1 MWIARSTVL
10 LLLLA
15 MPGFAPL
22 LFEVNAHDLS
32 RIALIL
38 VATVCAAALAGR
50 AIAGTNDER
59 WPRPLAWGAAA
70 LGLLALASVLHA
82 ADRSAAAREL
92 ATLLGLLSIV
102 AVVAGARQRQQRE
115 TLAIIVVV
123 AALLYALLL
132 LFILAITI
140 AHGGPLERSNVFLG
154 YINHRF
160 FNHAQTVVLPL
171 LVIATSRTFQQGALA
186 RLAWIALTLNFAFLV
201 FTLGRATALALIV
214 GAVVSLLLFR
224 RAALPLA
231 RHLLTGAAIGALVY
245 LGLFVVAPTLTGAS
259 AQALAPDG
267 AASLQGDHSRL
278 MLWRL
283 ALDYLAR
290 EPWLGI
296 GPMHYA
302 HYANAKAAH
311 PHNLYLQIA
320 SEWGLPMLAALLALS
335 AWAAWRMARAIQA
348 CTDPAQTSMGIALF
362 TAVIAIAV
370 DALFSGNFVMPM
382 SQAWIA
388 LLIGWAMAWTCA
400 NSVPAVRAAAG
411 GFERRV
417 RAGLAVGLLV
427 SQAWL
432 IGSIAPEVVDL
443 RAHLEHVHRDISK
456 VERLCPRFWSDGWF

>member
-10 LLLLA
+10 LFLLA

-22 LFEVNAHDLS
+22 LSEVNAHDLS

-38 VATVCAAALAGR
+38 VVTVCAAALAGR
-50 AIAGTNDER
+50 AIIGANHER

-70 LGLLALASVLHA
+70 IGLLALASVLHA
-82 ADRSAAAREL
+82 ADLPAAAREL

-102 AVVAGARQRQQRE
+102 AVVASARHQRQRE
-115 TLAIIVVV
+115 TLAICVVV
-123 AALLYALLL
+123 AALLYAGLL

-140 AHGGPLERSNVFLG
+140 AHAGPLDRSNVFLG

-186 RLAWIALTLNFAFLV
+186 RLAWIALSLNFAFLI
-201 FTLGRATALALIV
+201 FALGRATAVALIV
-214 GAVVSLLLFR
+214 GGVVSLVLFR
-224 RAALPLA
+224 RAALPHALRLA
-231 RHLLTGAAIGALVY
+231 VSAGLGAGVYFVLFVLLPKLTGSVTQLASQAGI
-245 LGLFVVAPTLTGAS
+245 AS
-259 AQALAPDG
+259 AESFHIRVQ
-267 AASLQGDHSRL
+267 
-278 MLWRL
+278 LWRH
-283 ALDYLAR
+283 ALEFAAQQ
-290 EPWLGI
+290 PWLGI

-302 HYANAKAAH
+302 HYMSWEAAH
-311 PHNLYLQIA
+311 PHNVYLQVA
-320 SEWGLPMLAALLALS
+320 AEWGLPMVAVLLGVGGWAIWRLARTIRS
-335 AWAAWRMARAIQA
+335 SS
-348 CTDPAQTSMGIALF
+348 DPAEVSMGIGLF
-362 TAVIAIAV
+362 IGVVAIAI
-370 DALFSGNFVMPM
+370 DGLFSGNFVMPV

-388 LLIGWAMAWTCA
+388 LLIGWAMAWTRA

-411 GFERRV
+411 AFERRV

-456 VERLCPRFWSDGWF
+456 VEHLCPRFWSDGWF